1 MWPLCSSLGV
11 LDLFSLRYM
20 SVSLNMAPNPLC
32 FWHKDFDIGK
42 ISAAIDKHENFDRL
56 TSKKEK
62 NRLQKESTPARKSCI
77 VASTCFT

>member
-1 MWPLCSSLGV
+1 M
-11 LDLFSLRYM
+11 LDLFYLKYM
-20 SVSLNMAPNPLC
+20 SVSLSMAPNPLC

-62 NRLQKESTPARKSCI
+62 DRLQKESTPARKTFI
-77 VASTCFT
+77 IASTCRFT